1 MKEAVEERSIYDR
14 IFEKYKNSLLIQLAL
29 VAFGVFIWVCFCI
42 LPARKYAP
50 IARED
55 AETYAGYFEE
65 VQTENAESRIVFS
78 DGSTYPLDPATET
91 EELTDALN
99 ELEKGTAISLT
110 VNPKTGSVI
119 EIRTGETELLNFD
132 ASQAAIYGRHNDSD
146 KRWIGWMFLV
156 LPIVAFLFIRIEL
169 FAERQEEDR
178 QERRDVQELYYRRRG
193 VDSPIQRIADTK
205 RKGRTL
211 ASAKI
216 RKYNV
221 VYRRLGRMNELIVN
235 GIVYDEKKALFEVA
249 HKLCCTIDGHRIE
262 AGYDARLRESY
273 ISFDDEIVS
282 EKNRLI

>member
-1 MKEAVEERSIYDR
+1 MKEVVQERSIYDR
-14 IFEKYKNSLLIQLAL
+14 VFEKYKNSLFFQLAL
-29 VAFGVFIWVCFCI
+29 VAFGVFVWVCFCI

-55 AETYAGYFEE
+55 AVTYVGYFEE
-65 VQTENAESRIVFS
+65 VQTESADCMIVFS
-78 DGSTYPLDPATET
+78 DGATYSLDPATKT

-99 ELEKGTAISLT
+99 ELEKGTALTPT
-110 VNPKTGSVI
+110 VNPKTGDVI
-119 EIRTGETELLNFD
+119 EIRTGENELMNFD
-132 ASQAAIYGRHNDSD
+132 ASQAAIFKWHNNSD
-146 KRWIGWMFLV
+146 KRWIGWTLLV

-169 FAERQEEDR
+169 YAERQEEDR

-205 RKGRTL
+205 KKGRVL

-221 VYRRLGRMNELIVN
+221 VYRRLGRVNELIVN
-235 GIVYDEKKALFEVA
+235 GIVYDEKKALLEVA
-249 HKLCCTIDGHRIE
+249 HKLCCTIDGHKIE

-273 ISFDDEIVS
+273 ISFDDDVVS
-282 EKNRLI
+282 EKSRII